1 MHKAR
6 VEAVCM
12 TGPSARGSLNGIP
25 TSIMDMP
32 RRCSVRIMREVSSAE
47 MLPAQKYRDNS
58 PPLFSIAVEK
68 HTCYLVHVLF
78 AVLVRF
84 RMFSCMQT

>member
-1 MHKAR
+1 MRKAR

-12 TGPSARGSLNGIP
+12 TGPSARGSLNGMP

-47 MLPAQKYRDNS
+47 VLPAQKYRDNS
-58 PPLFSIAVEK
+58 PPFSPLRWRNILVILFMY
-68 HTCYLVHVLF
+68 CLLY
-78 AVLVRF
+78 
-84 RMFSCMQT
+84 

>member
-1 MHKAR
+1 MRKAR

-12 TGPSARGSLNGIP
+12 TGPSARGSLNGMP

-47 MLPAQKYRDNS
+47 VLPAQKYRDNS
-58 PPLFSIAVEK
+58 PLLSPLRWRNI
-68 HTCYLVHVLF
+68 LVILF
-78 AVLVRF
+78 MYCLLY
-84 RMFSCMQT
+84 

>member
-1 MHKAR
+1 MRKAR

-12 TGPSARGSLNGIP
+12 TRPSARGSLNGMP

-47 MLPAQKYRDNS
+47 VLPAQKYRDNS
-58 PPLFSIAVEK
+58 PPLSPLRWRNI
-68 HTCYLVHVLF
+68 LVILF
-78 AVLVRF
+78 MYCLLY
-84 RMFSCMQT
+84 